1 MRTSAFL
8 LLTVPAACTIGGMR
22 LSAADNLSDPIIRVS
37 AAAWYQKPAV
47 TIEPNGGGKISGDSV
62 GLEDSHVGLMAD
74 AYLDLPVPLIPGI
87 HAGAWNWKETPNAGG
102 DVSVTGGYAAAMWEL
117 ELIDRVGVAFGGGAL
132 GEDIDPGNGNRERFI
147 VPAAAARGWF
157 RFTDGLSVEARLMY
171 GAWTDA
177 RAFDGVAQLNWRFLG
192 PVAAIGGWRQVNSAL
207 TLSNRDQWG
216 VALGGPFLGASAS
229 F

>member
-1 MRTSAFL
+1 MRTSFL
-8 LLTVPAACTIGGMR
+8 PFTAPVACLFGILN

-47 TIEPNGGGKISGDSV
+47 TIEPNGGSSISGASV

-87 HAGAWNWKETPNAGG
+87 HAGAWNWKETPNTGG
-102 DVSVTGGYAAAMWEL
+102 DVTITGGYVAAMWEL
-117 ELIDRVGVAFGGGAL
+117 ELIDRVGAAFGAGAL
-132 GEDIDPGNGNRERFI
+132 GEDITPGNGSSERFI
-147 VPAAAARGWF
+147 VPAAAVRGWF
-157 RFTDGLSVEARLMY
+157 RFTDDFSVETRLMY
-171 GAWTDA
+171 GAWSTS
-177 RAFDGVAQLNWRFLG
+177 RTFDGVAQLNWRFFG
-192 PVAAIGGWRQVNSAL
+192 PVAAIGGWRQVNTAM
-207 TLSNRDQWG
+207 TLKNDDRWD